1 MKKVFF
7 SLLISLI
14 ALTVSAQIQ
23 RSFLGCT
30 LTSSYQEI
38 KDHLTQEKYDFESDD
53 DLIVVS
59 NTKFAG
65 FDCESVSFVFYK
77 GKLLSVTISYESSY
91 IKNDLLK
98 TLGIFADKLDNKYST
113 FKVLDLEDA
122 KVYMDDKTK
131 CYLSIAGTGKMWLY
145 MSYKDKQLY
154 DEREAENDSE
164 L

>member
-1 MKKVFF
+1 MKKVFL

-30 LTSSYQEI
+30 LTSSYQEV

-65 FDCESVSFVFYK
+65 FDCEYISFEFYK
-77 GKLLSVTISYESSY
+77 SKLIAVTINYESTY
-91 IKNDLLK
+91 IKRNLLK
-98 TLGIFADKLDNKYST
+98 TLDILADKLDNKYSS
-113 FKVLDLEDA
+113 FKVLNLEDA

-131 CYLSIAGTGKMWLY
+131 CYLDITGNGSMWLY
-145 MSYKDKQLY
+145 MRYKDKQLS
-154 DEREAENDSE
+154 DEMEAENDSE

>member
-1 MKKVFF
+1 MKKVFL

-23 RSFLGCT
+23 RTFLGCT
-30 LTSSYQEI
+30 LTSSYQDV
-38 KDHLTQEKYDFESDD
+38 KRHLTQEKYDLESNE
-53 DLIVVS
+53 DLIVVY

-65 FDCESVSFVFYK
+65 FDCESVAFGFYK

-98 TLGIFADKLDNKYST
+98 TLSILADKLDNKYYSL
-113 FKVLDLEDA
+113 KVLDLEDA

-131 CYLSIAGTGKMWLY
+131 CYLTIAGNSKMGLY
-145 MSYKDKQLY
+145 MRYKDKPLN